1 MRWASIRGT
10 NMMSATIAFGCSRDA
25 LGWLCQRVWFR
36 FAQAICSWCRAVF
49 DTVHFLPMARMCCYL
64 SQSFE
69 YSFMSFFTPIWSVMP
84 LIMGYKVTYR
94 IVCY

>member
-36 FAQAICSWCRAVF
+36 FAQAICSWCRVAF
-49 DTVHFLPMARMCCYL
+49 DTRPFSVEGAYVLL
-64 SQSFE
+64 FE
-69 YSFMSFFTPIWSVMP
+69 PIA
-84 LIMGYKVTYR
+84 
-94 IVCY
+94 